1 VSILRAELKPNAFLS
16 SQTLGFLALQ
26 QTENAIPTVD
36 ILTISWS
43 SLMSTFEWAGRSDQ
57 FAKIKTFLPVLA
69 PFVKKPMDQV
79 NLLQIVQTY
88 CYDEQKVMKSFPNIV
103 RVLWDAELVS
113 VRSHPIFQERFFVS
127 RRYRS

>member
-1 VSILRAELKPNAFLS
+1 
-16 SQTLGFLALQ
+16 
-26 QTENAIPTVD
+26 
-36 ILTISWS
+36 
-43 SLMSTFEWAGRSDQ
+43 MSTFDWAGRSDQ

-113 VRSHPIFQERFFVS
+113 VCVDSFSPVPVPPRAELIWLDLT
-127 RRYRS
+127 RRL